1 MERSQELYQHPSPS
15 EKSIE
20 GCSGEVTLH
29 QVACHFHLLYFWRSD
44 NRRSWQGHLKVEAF
58 YRSRPVFRV
67 SPQATHE
74 KQEKRVFARTPRAP
88 TRGLLPLATP
98 LSRLLNR
105 PEIVGKRLVIGQK
118 ICYHT
123 IV

>member
-1 MERSQELYQHPSPS
+1 MAQIFVGPF
-15 EKSIE
+15 KS
-20 GCSGEVTLH
+20 
-29 QVACHFHLLYFWRSD
+29 R
-44 NRRSWQGHLKVEAF
+44 AF

-88 TRGLLPLATP
+88 ARGLLPLATP

-105 PEIVGKRLVIGQK
+105 PVCWTGLFGFPVLPVLPPTAAKWGERLRGHLALRQEG
-118 ICYHT
+118 
-123 IV
+123 

>member
-1 MERSQELYQHPSPS
+1 MLITIEQEAGP
-15 EKSIE
+15 
-20 GCSGEVTLH
+20 
-29 QVACHFHLLYFWRSD
+29 
-44 NRRSWQGHLKVEAF
+44 LKVEAF

-88 TRGLLPLATP
+88 ARGLLPLATP

-105 PEIVGKRLVIGQK
+105 PALATSECGETWRSGFQVPPLALISRSRTCKP
-118 ICYHT
+118 T
-123 IV
+123 SE